1 MFLRGASNTA
11 LINDSKTTMLKPGT
25 RQRAIGICLQ
35 IIGWSGAA
43 LLFYLIRFQGLES
56 AAAVRVSALPQVDH
70 AFVLR
75 SILVAG
81 ALLGLGYGILD
92 IFLDR
97 PRLRQLPYLWLILT
111 QTAFHLILL
120 ISVVAALQV
129 RGMLHLG
136 EPFTV
141 SHWLTRTFSVNTLV
155 ILLYTGVVSFG
166 FNFIKQV
173 SRKFGPGNLRRLLLG
188 KYYHP
193 RRENRI
199 FLFLDLKS
207 STTHAERL
215 GHQRYSSLIQDCFR
229 DLAVTLEHRTEV
241 YQYVGDEAVL
251 SWEAETGLED
261 LNCLRAFYRFRNQ
274 LRARADHYESHYGFV
289 PEFKAGGNIGEVTGV
304 EVGEIKREIAFHGD
318 VLNAAARIQ
327 ALCNEYREELLI
339 SEYLRCALPPF
350 PDFTFHLM
358 GTMQLRGRQMPL
370 DVYAVR
376 RSSPETPAAK
386 RVKADPE
393 INSSADTKTP

>member
-1 MFLRGASNTA
+1 
-11 LINDSKTTMLKPGT
+11 MLQPRT
-25 RQRAIGICLQ
+25 QQRALGICLQ
-35 IIGWSGAA
+35 IAGWSGAA
-43 LLFYLIRFQGLES
+43 FMFYLIRFQGLES
-56 AAAVRVSALPQVDH
+56 AAAFRVSALPQVDH
-70 AFVLR
+70 AF
-75 SILVAG
+75 LVRNLLIAG
-81 ALLGLGYGILD
+81 AVLGLAYGVLD

-111 QTAFHLILL
+111 QTAFHLVLL
-120 ISVVAALQV
+120 TSAVAALQA
-129 RGMLHLG
+129 RGILHQG

-141 SHWLTRTFSVNTLV
+141 SRWLGRTFSVNTLI
-155 ILLYTGVVSFG
+155 ILLYTGAVSFG
-166 FNFIKQV
+166 FNFLKQV

-215 GHQRYSSLIQDCFR
+215 GHHRYSSLIQDCFR
-229 DLAVTLEHRTEV
+229 DLAVALEHRAEV

-251 SWEAETGLED
+251 SWEAGAGLD
-261 LNCLRAFYRFRNQ
+261 QLNCLRAFYRFRIQ
-274 LRARADHYESHYGFV
+274 LRARAPHYERIYGFV

-318 VLNAAARIQ
+318 VLNTAARIQ

-339 SEYLRCALPPF
+339 SEYLHGALPPS
-350 PDFTFHLM
+350 PDFTFHRM
-358 GTMQLRGRQMPL
+358 GTMQLRGRQQPL

-376 RSSPETPAAK
+376 RSSPEAPAAEPA
-386 RVKADPE
+386 KAAAR
-393 INSSADTKTP
+393 S

>member
-1 MFLRGASNTA
+1 
-11 LINDSKTTMLKPGT
+11 MLHPRT
-25 RQRAIGICLQ
+25 RQRALGLCLQ
-35 IIGWSGAA
+35 MVGWSGAA
-43 LLFYLIRFQGLES
+43 FLFYLVRYQGLES
-56 AAAVRVSALPQVDH
+56 AAAFRTTASPQLDH
-70 AFVLR
+70 AFVVR

-81 ALLGLGYGILD
+81 ALLGLAYGVLD
-92 IFLDR
+92 VFLDR
-97 PRLRQLPYLWLILT
+97 PRLRQLPYLWLILI

-120 ISVVAALQV
+120 TSLVAALQL
-129 RGMLHLG
+129 RGIFNQG
-136 EPFTV
+136 EPFAV
-141 SHWLTRTFSVNTLV
+141 RAWLGRTFSVNTLV

-166 FNFIKQV
+166 FNFVKQV

-215 GHQRYSSLIQDCFR
+215 GHYRYSSLIQECFR
-229 DLAVTLEHRTEV
+229 DLAVTLEHRAEV

-251 SWEAETGLED
+251 SWEAETGLDD
-261 LNCLRAFYRFRNQ
+261 LNCLRAFYRFRDQ
-274 LRARADHYESHYGFV
+274 LRARTDQYERNYGFV

-318 VLNAAARIQ
+318 VLNTAARIQ

-339 SEYLRCALPPF
+339 SEYLYHGLPHS
-350 PDFTFHLM
+350 PDFTFHLV
-358 GTMQLRGRQMPL
+358 GKMQLRGRQLPVE
-370 DVYAVR
+370 VYAVR
-376 RSSPETPAAK
+376 RNSPETSAAEP
-386 RVKADPE
+386 VKAGAP
-393 INSSADTKTP
+393 S

>member
-1 MFLRGASNTA
+1 
-11 LINDSKTTMLKPGT
+11 MLQPRT
-25 RQRAIGICLQ
+25 RQRALGICLQ
-35 IIGWSGAA
+35 MAGWTGAA
-43 LLFYLIRFQGLES
+43 LMFYLIRFQGLES
-56 AAAVRVSALPQVDH
+56 AAGVRVTSLPQIDH
-70 AFVLR
+70 AFLVR
-75 SILVAG
+75 NILVAG
-81 ALLGLGYGILD
+81 ALLGLAYGVLD

-120 ISVVAALQV
+120 TSLVAALQV
-129 RGMLHLG
+129 RGILHAG

-141 SHWLTRTFSVNTLV
+141 SRWLARTFSVNTLV
-155 ILLYTGVVSFG
+155 ILLYTGAVSFG
-166 FNFIKQV
+166 FNFLKQV

-188 KYYHP
+188 RYYHP

-215 GHQRYSSLIQDCFR
+215 GHHRYSSMIQDCFR
-229 DLAVTLEHRTEV
+229 DLAVTLEYRTEV

-251 SWEAETGLED
+251 SWEAGIGLD
-261 LNCLRAFYRFRNQ
+261 HLNCLRAFFLFRDQ
-274 LRARADHYESHYGFV
+274 LRARAPHYERLYGFV

-318 VLNAAARIQ
+318 VLNTAARTQ
-327 ALCNEYREELLI
+327 ALCNQYGEELLI
-339 SEYLRCALPPF
+339 SEYLHKALPPS

-358 GTMQLRGRQMPL
+358 GNMQLRGRQQPL

-376 RSSPETPAAK
+376 RSSTA
-386 RVKADPE
+386 
-393 INSSADTKTP
+393 